1 MIRVKSHLSA
11 KSERKKKQEEKFF
24 TGSVDIVPEIV
35 PKPEIGREKRLRS
48 SRGSAR
54 SFSSAIRF
62 EFARH
67 TLNTLLF
74 KLNSVAGH

>member
-1 MIRVKSHLSA
+1 MTS
-11 KSERKKKQEEKFF
+11 SECVSKKKKNKRKSF

-54 SFSSAIRF
+54 SFFPCHTFRIRPPYIK
-62 EFARH
+62 RCC
-67 TLNTLLF
+67 LN
-74 KLNSVAGH
+74 